1 MVEGPIVVVADP
13 IDAEAIDRLR
23 TGPCRVVDASK
34 DSGALASHLAEAWG
48 LIVRSR
54 TRVNSELIAQAPHL
68 KLIARA
74 GVGVDNVDLRAAS
87 ARGIQVVNAPVAAT
101 VSVAELTVAF
111 CLLLAR
117 GFYPQVVA
125 TKAGRWERGTHGHEI
140 AGKTV
145 GLVGYGHIG
154 REVARRLVPFG
165 VSLIAYD
172 PFVTRTGDATEL
184 VSLEDLFRRSD
195 LISLHAALTPENHHL
210 IGAAAFERM
219 KPGVLLVNVARG
231 PLIDEAA
238 LLEALR
244 WGRIGGVALDVFEL
258 EPPKNRELL
267 EHPNVIATPHIGA
280 STLEAQRRA
289 GTDIVEEVLH
299 ALQGEPLATLV
310 APVGGAR

>member
-1 MVEGPIVVVADP
+1 MVELPIVVVADP

-34 DSGALASHLAEAWG
+34 DSGALSSHLAEAWG

-54 TRVNSELIAQAPHL
+54 TRVTSELIAQAPHL

-125 TKAGRWERGTHGHEI
+125 AKAGRWERGTHGHEV

-165 VSLIAYD
+165 ASVIAYD

-184 VSLEDLFRRSD
+184 VSLDDLFRRSD

-210 IGAAAFERM
+210 IGAAALERM

-231 PLIDEAA
+231 PLIDEGA

-244 WGRIGGVALDVFEL
+244 WGRIGGVALDVFEI

-289 GTDIVEEVLH
+289 GADIVEEVLH
-299 ALQGEPLATLV
+299 ALQGEPLTALV
-310 APVGGAR
+310 APAGGAR